1 MTAAILLAAGR
12 GERMGGAGDKAFLGL
27 GSRPMVAYSLLAFQT
42 CPDIDDIV
50 LVVRADKINRS
61 RELCRDLGIDKLASV
76 VEGGES
82 RQDSVRAGLTALPPG
97 TKIVAI
103 HDTARPLVTPEL
115 VSRTVQSAKERGSGV
130 AAHRVVDTV
139 KVVESGMVVSST
151 PDRSK
156 LWAVETPQ
164 TFHADLLRRAY
175 DGVAAKGISVTDD
188 AGAVERL
195 GEPVHLIESKSPNFK
210 VTHPDDLALAAAV
223 LRV

>member
-50 LVVRADKINRS
+50 LVVRADKIDRS

-82 RQDSVRAGLTALPPG
+82 RQDSVRAGLAALPPG
-97 TKIVAI
+97 TKIVAV

-164 TFHADLLRRAY
+164 TFRADLLRRAY

-195 GEPVHLIESKSPNFK
+195 GEPVHLIESKFPNFK